1 MELRHLRY
9 FVMTAQLQSF
19 TKAAE
24 ALHIAQPPLGQQ
36 IRALE
41 EEIGTPLFH
50 RQGRGIVLSDAGR
63 VFWAAAVDILARVDQ
78 AKEQA
83 LSAARGEVGTLTLG
97 LTESASYNDAV
108 TALLRR
114 FRQAHPA
121 VQLQLV
127 EDGSESLIRRLDD
140 GELDAVIV
148 RPPYSHPGELVIQ
161 QLSAEPLVAVLPAEH
176 PLACRAGIA
185 LTELRDERFIL
196 FSRKSGYGLSADVV
210 AACRSQGFTPTIQQ
224 EAPQVA
230 SAINLAAAGLGIAIV
245 PASMQTLHRPGLAF
259 VALELGMPTTALQL
273 AMCGQHPALAAALL
287 RCACSS
293 AQPPPVLGDARST
306 ELPTP

>member
-63 VFWAAAVDILARVDQ
+63 VFWAAAVEILARVDQ

-97 LTESASYNDAV
+97 LTESASYNEAV

-114 FRQAHPA
+114 FRQAYPA

-127 EDGSESLIRRLDD
+127 EDGSESLIRRLDN
-140 GELDAVIV
+140 GEVDAVIV
-148 RPPYSHPGELVIQ
+148 RPPYSHPGERVIQ
-161 QLSAEPLVAVLPAEH
+161 QLSAEALVAVLPAEH
-176 PLACRAGIA
+176 PLAGRASIA

-210 AACRSQGFTPTIQQ
+210 AACRSHGFTPTIQQ

-259 VALELGMPTTALQL
+259 VALQLGMPITALQL
-273 AMCGQHPALAAALL
+273 AVRCQPPVLAAALL
-287 RCACSS
+287 HCASGS
-293 AQPPPVLGDARST
+293 AEVRS
-306 ELPTP
+306 

>member
-19 TKAAE
+19 TRAAE

-63 VFWAAAVDILARVDQ
+63 VFWKAAEDILARVDQ
-78 AKEQA
+78 AKEEA
-83 LSAARGEVGTLTLG
+83 LRAARGDVGTLTLG
-97 LTESASYNDAV
+97 LTESATYNEAV
-108 TALLRR
+108 TALMRSFQR
-114 FRQAHPA
+114 AHPA
-121 VQLQLV
+121 VQVQLV
-127 EDGSESLIRRLDD
+127 EDGSESLVRRLDD

-148 RPPYSHPGELVIQ
+148 RPPFSGTGERVTQ
-161 QLSAEPLVAVLPAEH
+161 QLSAEPLVAVLPADH
-176 PLACRAGIA
+176 PLACRTSIA
-185 LTELRDERFIL
+185 LAELRDERFIL
-196 FSRKSGYGLSADVV
+196 FSRKSGQGLSADVV
-210 AACRSQGFTPTIQQ
+210 AACRTQGFTPAIQQ

-245 PASMQTLHRPGLAF
+245 PASMQSMHRSGLAF
-259 VALELGMPTTALQL
+259 VALELGMPTTTLQL
-273 AMCGQHPALAAALL
+273 AVRCDPPATAAQLLA
-287 RCACSS
+287 CARD
-293 AQPPPVLGDARST
+293 VT
-306 ELPTP
+306 TPHSP

>member
-19 TKAAE
+19 TRAAE

-41 EEIGTPLFH
+41 EEIGTPLFL

-63 VFWAAAVDILARVDQ
+63 VFWAAAVDILARVDL
-78 AKEQA
+78 AKEDA
-83 LSAARGEVGTLTLG
+83 LRAARGEVGRLTLG
-97 LTESASYNDAV
+97 LTESASFNEAV

-114 FRQAHPA
+114 FQHAHPM

-127 EDGSESLIRRLDD
+127 EDGSESLVRRLDD

-148 RPPYSHPGELVIQ
+148 RPPYATPGERVVQ
-161 QLSAEPLVAVLPAEH
+161 PLSAEPLVAVLPAGH
-176 PLACRAGIA
+176 RLAGRPSIA
-185 LTELRDERFIL
+185 LSELRDERFIL
-196 FSRKSGYGLSADVV
+196 FSRRSGYGLSADVV

-245 PASMQTLHRPGLAF
+245 PASMQNMHRSGLCF

-273 AMCGQHPALAAALL
+273 VLRGDAPAVAAQLLACAQQAAA
-287 RCACSS
+287 AHS
-293 AQPPPVLGDARST
+293 P
-306 ELPTP
+306 

>member
-19 TKAAE
+19 TRAAE

-50 RQGRGIVLSDAGR
+50 RQGRGVVLSDAGR
-63 VFWAAAVDILARVDQ
+63 VFWSAAVDILARVDR
-78 AKEQA
+78 AKEDA
-83 LSAARGEVGTLTLG
+83 LRAAHGEAGILTLG
-97 LTESASYNDAV
+97 LTESASINEAV
-108 TALLRR
+108 TTLLRR
-114 FRQAHPA
+114 FKQAHPA

-127 EDGSESLIRRLDD
+127 EDGSESLVRRLDD
-140 GELDAVIV
+140 GELDAAIM

-161 QLSAEPLVAVLPAEH
+161 QLSAEPLVAVLPADH
-176 PLACRAGIA
+176 PLAGRGSIA
-185 LTELRDERFIL
+185 LAELRDERFIL

-245 PASMQTLHRPGLAF
+245 PASMQNLHRPGLAF
-259 VALELGMPTTALQL
+259 VALQLGMPTTTLQL
-273 AMCGQHPALAAALL
+273 AVRSQHPALAAALL
-287 RCACSS
+287 RCAGGTGQ
-293 AQPPPVLGDARST
+293 AQPCPDDPASKDRPGA
-306 ELPTP
+306 